1 MFFFLLL
8 SSTSSLFFVVYSN
21 VVLLD
26 EEKTRF
32 RNQFAWNNAHKNRI
46 LIHRFYVFSPLLSFR
61 TKWKKNIRAV
71 SKQIIWVTVPKGFSV
86 ASRPDT
92 SGLFF
97 ANVISNYM
105 SERDKYCVIHFYHR
119 CTHSHAAA
127 AVAFIN

>member
-1 MFFFLLL
+1 MHIKIEYWYIDFMFFR
-8 SSTSSLFFVVYSN
+8 LFF
-21 VVLLD
+21 
-26 EEKTRF
+26 
-32 RNQFAWNNAHKNRI
+32 
-46 LIHRFYVFSPLLSFR
+46 LSEQNE
-61 TKWKKNIRAV
+61 KKNIRAV